1 MANKNLTSPTLCCFW
16 IRQRWSQWPLEPP
29 FVQIVRKITI
39 QAGVIF
45 LSSTKAGATSLWWP
59 LEPSFWRNLQIFWEL
74 VECHRFQSQL
84 RIKTRLASASTLPSL
99 SRNPKRLRVF
109 FFKWEKNLASVQ
121 PVFSFLRLLK
131 SCSVLSQSRSR
142 QHVEL
147 LWLFYYFQGARRP
160 PARCSPTWRS
170 WREPWPT
177 LTTWALRPGKALV
190 SQVHCCSVHCCP
202 V

>member
-1 MANKNLTSPTLCCFW
+1 M
-16 IRQRWSQWPLEPP
+16 
-29 FVQIVRKITI
+29 TI
-39 QAGVIF
+39 QAGIIF
-45 LSSTKAGATSLWWP
+45 LSSTKAGATFLWWP

-121 PVFSFLRLLK
+121 PVFFISWASKKVAQFWASHDRGNTTLTFL
-131 SCSVLSQSRSR
+131 
-142 QHVEL
+142 
-147 LWLFYYFQGARRP
+147 YYFQGARRP